1 MKSIDDAIIVR
12 NHIINVLEQA
22 SLEEDNVE
30 LRTFVVAGGGFNG
43 VETVGAINDFI
54 RDSIKDYYKNIQS
67 EVREGY
73 QKINMRQTKHLTEI
87 NSAVLLATNIIE
99 KMIKIAVLTA
109 IEAPLYEEKSR
120 KE

>member
-1 MKSIDDAIIVR
+1 
-12 NHIINVLEQA
+12 
-22 SLEEDNVE
+22 
-30 LRTFVVAGGGFNG
+30 
-43 VETVGAINDFI
+43 
-54 RDSIKDYYKNIQS
+54 
-67 EVREGY
+67 
-73 QKINMRQTKHLTEI
+73 MRQTKHLTEI

>member
-1 MKSIDDAIIVR
+1 VKSECTCSCSLKPCILVLYIVPLSYILIGLGQHTRETSTGDRDVPR
-12 NHIINVLEQA
+12 N
-22 SLEEDNVE
+22 
-30 LRTFVVAGGGFNG
+30 
-43 VETVGAINDFI
+43 
-54 RDSIKDYYKNIQS
+54 QS
-67 EVREGY
+67 V
-73 QKINMRQTKHLTEI
+73 NRQTKHLTEI